1 MLEVSRRDFL
11 RITAAIGGSAAI
23 YPWDL
28 VHAENVY
35 PEGWIKPAIYEDG
48 WWKRGGVWSSNNWG
62 PIFER
67 TALTS
72 GLPRIHDD
80 FWGAWVLD
88 RARESLNGLPDGSTD
103 LIQRQATHKANVVMT
118 NRKDTESFAGYCPW
132 LAVTQTLDSRPT
144 AFEGENLAGQ
154 TDILKIIQLREQA
167 LQIYRAG
174 SRLVQIALNP
184 QSLVDQYVKGAPIIV
199 DAPAGIGRG
208 NWFRSIAGVRED
220 GQQLLVTNFGFE
232 NIPLELGQINF
243 AYVVFPIT
251 SPDSLFTRDINDNT
265 AFWRYKLLDEPLINS
280 VVH

>member
-1 MLEVSRRDFL
+1 MPEVSRRDFL
-11 RITAAIGGSAAI
+11 KIIAAIGGSAAI

-35 PEGWIKPAIYEDG
+35 PEGWIKPAIYKDS
-48 WWKRGGVWSSNNWG
+48 WWKRDGVWSSNNWG

-80 FWGAWVLD
+80 FCGAWVLD
-88 RARESLNGLPDGSTD
+88 RARESLNGFPDGSTD
-103 LIQRQATHKANVVMT
+103 LIQRQAIHKATVFMT

-144 AFEGENLAGQ
+144 AFDGENLAGQ

-174 SRLVQIALNP
+174 SRLVQIVLNP

-220 GQQLLVTNFGFE
+220 GQQLLVTNFGHE
-232 NIPLELGQINF
+232 NINLGLSQINF
-243 AYVVFPIT
+243 SYVVFPID
-251 SPDSLFTRDINDNT
+251 SPNRLYTTDINNNT
-265 AFWRYKLLDEPLINS
+265 AFWRYQLVDEALMDFVIP
-280 VVH
+280 